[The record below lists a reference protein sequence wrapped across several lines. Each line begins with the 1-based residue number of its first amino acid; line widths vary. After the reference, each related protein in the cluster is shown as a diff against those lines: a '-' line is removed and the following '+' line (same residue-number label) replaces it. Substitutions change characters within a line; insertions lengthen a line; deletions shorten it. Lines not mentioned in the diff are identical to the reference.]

1 MGGIKVPLIMRNLK
15 VLKSTSKYLG
25 NIDIPNELFK
35 YDILINPSHHEG
47 FSRVLLEGAYV
58 GLYCIAK

>member
-1 MGGIKVPLIMRNLK
+1 M
-15 VLKSTSKYLG
+15 YLG

-35 YDILINPSHHEG
+35 YDLLINPSHHEG

-58 GLYCIAK
+58 GLFA